1 MNNEKRIMER
11 NYPLDFLKILG
22 TIIIFC
28 HHYQQVTEAKF
39 SYVNFCFGKFNFG
52 YVVELFFILSGY
64 FICTYEDKIKAGL
77 EFKPFFL
84 KRVSRLLPVVAV
96 SAIVFNFVN
105 DFYKQVFYIDWYGLP
120 VTLWNTLRTALGITE
135 GWGLPESF
143 VNYPTW
149 YISVLL
155 LCYCIFYLITYISKR
170 CKVPTEYMYIVMMC
184 LGMGAL
190 TYGISQTFL
199 NYSTSRGYYSFF
211 FGILLKKYIDKNGIS
226 KKLIGVSAVIA
237 VVIPLLIVYCTEY
250 VESNINYVVTFL
262 LYPAIIILFHTK
274 PVKKFFGW
282 KGIGT
287 LSAISYN
294 VYIWHLLLLIVLLAA
309 NVKYELHI
317 DYTNRMVMIVGLLV
331 SWVVGTLSHYFIEK
345 PINRYIDNNFF
356 KKKE

>member
-1 MNNEKRIMER
+1 MNNEKRMVER
-11 NYPLDFLKILG
+11 NYALDFLKILG
-22 TIIIFC
+22 TIIIYC

-39 SYVNFCFGKFNFG
+39 EVVNFCFGKFNFG

-77 EFKPFFL
+77 QFKPFFL

-155 LCYCIFYLITYISKR
+155 LCCCIFYFIAYVSKR
-170 CKVPTEYMYIVMMC
+170 CKIPTEYLYILMIFI
-184 LGMGAL
+184 GMGGY
-190 TYGISQTFL
+190 TYGINHTFM

-211 FGILLKKYIDKNGIS
+211 FGILLKKYIDKKGIN
-226 KKLIGVSAVIA
+226 KKLIGVSAAISI
-237 VVIPLLIVYCTEY
+237 VIPMMIVYCTEY
-250 VESNINYVVTFL
+250 VTHSINYVVTFL
-262 LYPAIIILFHTK
+262 LFPAIIILLHTDTA
-274 PVKKFFGW
+274 KKIFRW

-294 VYIWHLLLLIVLLAA
+294 VYVWHLLLLIVMLAA
-309 NVKYELHI
+309 NIKYELYI
-317 DYTNRMVMIVGLLV
+317 DYTNRSVMLIGLVVSWIVG
-331 SWVVGTLSHYFIEK
+331 TISHYFIEK
-345 PINRYIDNNFF
+345 PINRYIDKNLL
-356 KKKE
+356 K